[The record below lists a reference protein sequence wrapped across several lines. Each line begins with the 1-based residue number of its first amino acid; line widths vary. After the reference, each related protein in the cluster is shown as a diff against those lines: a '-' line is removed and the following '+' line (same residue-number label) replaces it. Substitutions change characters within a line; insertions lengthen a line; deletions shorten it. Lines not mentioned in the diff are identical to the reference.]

1 MPQQQ
6 IKMSINKISTGQYI
20 DSEGK
25 TAECVCIPLQNKQTE
40 SIMIKSNRI
49 YVNYEKVY
57 YNEEGEIIP
66 EETQPFAYQINDDEA
81 GEILNSILING
92 SSIHS
97 AMESKI
103 VATIKKM
110 QNIG

>member
-1 MPQQQ
+1 MV
-6 IKMSINKISTGQYI
+6 NRISTGKYI

-25 TAECVCIPLQNKQTE
+25 TAECVCIPLINKQTE

-49 YVNYEKVY
+49 YINYEKVY
-57 YNEEGEIIP
+57 YNEENEII
-66 EETQPFAYQINDDEA
+66 EKDTQPFAYQITGEEVDD
-81 GEILNSILING
+81 ILNSVLVNG

-97 AMESKI
+97 AMEQKI
-103 VATIKKM
+103 VNSIKKM